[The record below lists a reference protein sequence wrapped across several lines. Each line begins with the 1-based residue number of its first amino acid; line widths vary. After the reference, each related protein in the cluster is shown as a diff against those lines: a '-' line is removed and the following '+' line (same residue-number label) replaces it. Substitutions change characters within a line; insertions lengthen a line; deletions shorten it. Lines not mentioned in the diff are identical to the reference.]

1 MILGPTTCSPAQ
13 SKPFQVGGGC
23 VPALT
28 VDSQRTAVQGFLSRL
43 EIAPALVHCG
53 LARGWKMHY
62 KYDPHSFFR
71 LIFIVQAAP
80 TTLED
85 MVLMES
91 RRGAEYPATAVLLYF
106 CLGGR

>member
-1 MILGPTTCSPAQ
+1 
-13 SKPFQVGGGC
+13 
-23 VPALT
+23 
-28 VDSQRTAVQGFLSRL
+28 
-43 EIAPALVHCG
+43 
-53 LARGWKMHY
+53 MHY